1 MPIKFFQKVVI
12 SDGKSKDVDILKVG
26 DTILSISFKNGFAQ
40 QVETTVEKESAIFP
54 KQSWNGYKIS
64 WKSGSFYGTKNQSVL
79 LSNHEIIPIKEL
91 VAGKHELLDKNFN
104 SITIDKIEFG
114 KVLCGRKKVYLKSNN
129 TADSKSE
136 HLLNVSGIWV
146 GDTTLELEELKKSK
160 EQENKAYI
168 FPGNP
173 IIRGFRLLMMSVM
186 GKKEES

>member
-1 MPIKFFQKVVI
+1 MPIKFFQKVVL
-12 SDGKSKDVDILKVG
+12 SDGKSKDVDRLKIG
-26 DTILSISFKNGFAQ
+26 DAILSISFKNGFAQ

-64 WKSGSFYGTKNQSVL
+64 WKSGSFFGTSNQSVL

-91 VAGKHELLDKNFN
+91 IAGKHELLNMGFN
-104 SITIDKIEFG
+104 AITIDKIEFG
-114 KVLCGRKKVYLKSNN
+114 KVLCGRKKVYLKSDR
-129 TADSKSE
+129 TADSKNE

-146 GDTTLELEELKKSK
+146 GDATLELEEIKENK

-173 IIRGFRLLMMSVM
+173 VIRGFRLLMMSVI
-186 GKKEES
+186 GKKEEN